1 MNSSKRPDR
10 RSILMLLT
18 TVCIGLTWLQCGR
31 EAGPSADDPVIA
43 LVMKTLNHPYFL
55 DMQRGAKEAARNLN
69 IRLVIQAAEREID
82 VEKQMQIVENMIQR
96 RVSALCIAPSG
107 SREIVPVIVKANRAG
122 IPVLIVDTRVD
133 QKALR
138 EAGGEIAGFVGSDNL
153 RGGQVAGEYLVEH
166 LNGRGKVAILEGI
179 PGHETGD
186 SRLRGFHQVIR
197 NHPGIQVLSS
207 QTANWERA
215 LGYTVFQNMLQAQPD
230 IEALF
235 SCSDMM
241 ALGAIEAIAEA
252 GREGSIVVVGFDAA
266 SEAREA
272 VRQGRLLA
280 SVAQFPYDMGKRVV
294 ENAVEVL
301 KGNPIEQD
309 VEVPIRLITK
319 EVLDAET
326 PPNASGTGPVK
337 NGESPG

>member
-1 MNSSKRPDR
+1 MKSRKCPIRHP
-10 RSILMLLT
+10 ILILLT
-18 TVCIGLTWLQCGR
+18 TVCISLAWLQCGR
-31 EAGPSADDPVIA
+31 EAGPSADNPIIA

-55 DMQRGAKEAARNLN
+55 DMQRGAREAARHLN

-96 RVSALCIAPSG
+96 KVSALCIAPSG

-133 QKALR
+133 EEALR
-138 EAGGEIAGFVGSDNL
+138 EAGGEIAGFVGADNL
-153 RGGQVAGEYLVEH
+153 RGGRMAGDYLVEQ
-166 LNGRGKVAILEGI
+166 LNGQGKVAILEGI

-197 NHPGIQVLSS
+197 KHPGIQVLSS

-215 LGYTVFQNMLQAQPD
+215 QGYTVFQNMLQARPD

-241 ALGAIEAIAEA
+241 ALGAIEAISEA
-252 GREGSIVVVGFDAA
+252 GREGSILVVGFDAA

-272 VRQGRLLA
+272 VRQGRMLA
-280 SVAQFPYDMGKRVV
+280 TVAQYPYDMGKQVV

-301 KGNPIEQD
+301 KGNPIQKD
-309 VEVPIRLITK
+309 VEVPIQLITR
-319 EVLDAET
+319 EVLKAE
-326 PPNASGTGPVK
+326 G
-337 NGESPG
+337 

>member
-1 MNSSKRPDR
+1 MKSRKCPIRHP
-10 RSILMLLT
+10 ILILLT
-18 TVCIGLTWLQCGR
+18 TVCISLAWLQCGR
-31 EAGPSADDPVIA
+31 EAGPSADNPIIA

-55 DMQRGAKEAARNLN
+55 DMQRGAREAARHLN

-82 VEKQMQIVENMIQR
+82 VEKQMQILENMIQR
-96 RVSALCIAPSG
+96 KVSALCIAPSG

-133 QKALR
+133 EEALR
-138 EAGGEIAGFVGSDNL
+138 EAGGEIAGFVGADNL
-153 RGGQVAGEYLVEH
+153 RGGRMAGDYLVEQ
-166 LNGRGKVAILEGI
+166 LNGQGKVAILEGI

-197 NHPGIQVLSS
+197 KHPGIQVLSS

-215 LGYTVFQNMLQAQPD
+215 QGYTVFQNMLQARPD

-241 ALGAIEAIAEA
+241 ALGAIEAISEA
-252 GREGSIVVVGFDAA
+252 GREGSILVVGFDAA

-272 VRQGRLLA
+272 VRQGRMLA
-280 SVAQFPYDMGKRVV
+280 TVAQYPYDMGKRVV

-301 KGNPIEQD
+301 KGNPIQKD
-309 VEVPIRLITK
+309 VEVPIQLITR
-319 EVLDAET
+319 EVLNAE
-326 PPNASGTGPVK
+326 G
-337 NGESPG
+337 

>member
-1 MNSSKRPDR
+1 MKSRKCPIRHP
-10 RSILMLLT
+10 ILILLT
-18 TVCIGLTWLQCGR
+18 TVCISLAWLQCGR
-31 EAGPSADDPVIA
+31 EAGPSADNPIIA

-55 DMQRGAKEAARNLN
+55 DMQRGAREAARHLN

-96 RVSALCIAPSG
+96 KVSALCIAPSG

-133 QKALR
+133 EEALR
-138 EAGGEIAGFVGSDNL
+138 EAGGEIAGFVGADNL
-153 RGGQVAGEYLVEH
+153 RGGRMAGDYLVEQ
-166 LNGRGKVAILEGI
+166 LNGQGKVAILEGI

-197 NHPGIQVLSS
+197 KHPGIQVLSS

-215 LGYTVFQNMLQAQPD
+215 QGYTVFQNMLQARPD

-241 ALGAIEAIAEA
+241 ALGAIEAISEA
-252 GREGSIVVVGFDAA
+252 GREGSILVVGFDAA

-272 VRQGRLLA
+272 VRQGRMLA
-280 SVAQFPYDMGKRVV
+280 TVAQYPYDMGKQVV

-301 KGNPIEQD
+301 KGNPIQKD
-309 VEVPIRLITK
+309 VEVPIQLITQ
-319 EVLDAET
+319 EVLKAE
-326 PPNASGTGPVK
+326 G
-337 NGESPG
+337 

>member
-1 MNSSKRPDR
+1 MNSREHPTR
-10 RSILMLLT
+10 HLILMLLAT
-18 TVCIGLTWLQCGR
+18 LCLCLTWLQCGR
-31 EAGPSADDPVIA
+31 EAGPSADNPVIA

-55 DMQRGAKEAARNLN
+55 DMQRGAREAARHLN

-133 QKALR
+133 QEALR
-138 EAGGEIAGFVGSDNL
+138 EAGGEIAGFVGADNF
-153 RGGQVAGEYLVEH
+153 RGGRMAGDYLVEQ
-166 LNGRGKVAILEGI
+166 LNGQGKVAILEGI

-197 NHPGIQVLSS
+197 KHPGIQVLSS

-215 LGYTVFQNMLQAQPD
+215 QGYTVFQNMLQARPD

-252 GREGSIVVVGFDAA
+252 GREGSIVVVGFDAT

-272 VRQGRLLA
+272 VRQGRMLA
-280 SVAQFPYDMGKRVV
+280 TVAQYPYDMGKRVV

-301 KGNPIEQD
+301 RGNPIQKD
-309 VEVPIRLITK
+309 VEVPIELITR
-319 EVLDAET
+319 EVLKAE
-326 PPNASGTGPVK
+326 
-337 NGESPG
+337 E

>member
-1 MNSSKRPDR
+1 MKSRKCPTRHP
-10 RSILMLLT
+10 ILILLT
-18 TVCIGLTWLQCGR
+18 TVCISLAWLQCGR
-31 EAGPSADDPVIA
+31 EAGPSADNPIIA

-55 DMQRGAKEAARNLN
+55 DMQRGAREAARHLN

-133 QKALR
+133 QEALR
-138 EAGGEIAGFVGSDNL
+138 EAGGEIAGFVGADNL
-153 RGGQVAGEYLVEH
+153 RGGRMAGEYLVEQ
-166 LNGRGKVAILEGI
+166 LNRQGKVAILEGI

-197 NHPGIQVLSS
+197 KHPGIQVLSS

-215 LGYTVFQNMLQAQPD
+215 QGYTVFQNMLQARPD

-252 GREGSIVVVGFDAA
+252 GREGSILVVGFDAV

-272 VRQGRLLA
+272 VRQGRMLA
-280 SVAQFPYDMGKRVV
+280 TVAQYPYDMGKQVV

-301 KGNPIEQD
+301 KGNRIQKD
-309 VEVPIRLITK
+309 VEVPIQLITR
-319 EVLDAET
+319 EVLKAE
-326 PPNASGTGPVK
+326 G
-337 NGESPG
+337 

>member
-1 MNSSKRPDR
+1 MKSRKCPTRHP
-10 RSILMLLT
+10 ILILLT
-18 TVCIGLTWLQCGR
+18 TVCISLAWLQCGR
-31 EAGPSADDPVIA
+31 EAGPSADNPIIA

-55 DMQRGAKEAARNLN
+55 DMQRGAREAARHLK

-96 RVSALCIAPSG
+96 KDSALCIAPSG

-133 QKALR
+133 EEALR
-138 EAGGEIAGFVGSDNL
+138 EAGGEIAGFVGADNL
-153 RGGQVAGEYLVEH
+153 RGGRMAGDYLVEQ
-166 LNGRGKVAILEGI
+166 LNGQGKVAILEGI

-197 NHPGIQVLSS
+197 KHPGIQVLSS

-215 LGYTVFQNMLQAQPD
+215 QGYTVFQNMLQARPA

-241 ALGAIEAIAEA
+241 ALGAIEAISEA
-252 GREGSIVVVGFDAA
+252 GREGSILVVGFDAA

-272 VRQGRLLA
+272 VRQGRMLA
-280 SVAQFPYDMGKRVV
+280 TVAQYPYDMGKQVV

-301 KGNPIEQD
+301 KGNRIQKD
-309 VEVPIRLITK
+309 VEVPIQLITR
-319 EVLDAET
+319 EVLKAE
-326 PPNASGTGPVK
+326 G
-337 NGESPG
+337 

>member
-1 MNSSKRPDR
+1 MEKPIRYRFLIALITVFVSVA
-10 RSILMLLT
+10 LLN
-18 TVCIGLTWLQCGR
+18 CGR
-31 EAGPSADDPVIA
+31 ESGPSADNPIVA

-55 DMQRGAKEAARNLN
+55 DMQRGAKEAARDLN

-82 VEKQMQIVENMIQR
+82 VEKQMQIVENLIQR

-133 QKALR
+133 GEALR
-138 EAGGEIAGFVGSDNL
+138 EAGGEVKGFVGADNL
-153 RGGQVAGEYLVEH
+153 RGGRMAAEYLVEQ
-166 LNGRGKVAILEGI
+166 LNGKGKVAILEGI

-186 SRLRGFHQVIR
+186 SRLRGFHQVIK
-197 NHPGIQVLSS
+197 NHPGIEVLSS

-215 LGYTVFQNMLQAQPD
+215 QGYSVFQNMLQARPD

-241 ALGAIEAIAEA
+241 ALGAVEAVAEA
-252 GREGSIVVVGFDAA
+252 GRAGSIMVVGFDAA
-266 SEAREA
+266 DEAREA
-272 VRQGRLLA
+272 VRQGRMMA
-280 SVAQFPYDMGKRVV
+280 TVAQFPFDMGKKVV

-301 KGNPIEQD
+301 KGNPIEED
-309 VEVPIRLITK
+309 VEVPIQLITR
-319 EVLDAET
+319 EVLSAED
-326 PPNASGTGPVK
+326 
-337 NGESPG
+337 PGGF

>member
-1 MNSSKRPDR
+1 MEKPTDPRFLITLVTVFISVA
-10 RSILMLLT
+10 LLS
-18 TVCIGLTWLQCGR
+18 CGR
-31 EAGPSADDPVIA
+31 EAGPSADNPIVA

-55 DMQRGAKEAARNLN
+55 DMQRGAKEAARDLDV
-69 IRLVIQAAEREID
+69 RLVVQAAEREID
-82 VEKQMQIVENMIQR
+82 VEKQMQIVENLIQR
-96 RVSALCIAPSG
+96 KVSALCIAPSG

-133 QKALR
+133 GEALR
-138 EAGGEIAGFVGSDNL
+138 EAGGQVAGFVGADNL
-153 RGGQVAGEYLVEH
+153 RGGRMAAEYLVKQ
-166 LNGRGKVAILEGI
+166 LNGEGKVAILEGI

-186 SRLRGFHQVIR
+186 SRLKGFHQVIK

-215 LGYTVFQNMLQAQPD
+215 QGYSVFQNMLQARPD

-252 GREGSIVVVGFDAA
+252 GRAGTIRVVGFDA
-266 SEAREA
+266 SDEAREA
-272 VRQGRLLA
+272 VRQGKMMA
-280 SVAQFPYDMGKRVV
+280 TVAQFPFDMGKRVV

-301 KGNPIEQD
+301 KGNPIQKD
-309 VEVPIRLITK
+309 VEVPIQLITR
-319 EVLDAET
+319 EVLTADDT
-326 PPNASGTGPVK
+326 SG
-337 NGESPG
+337 S

>member
-1 MNSSKRPDR
+1 MKSRKCPTRHP
-10 RSILMLLT
+10 ILILLT
-18 TVCIGLTWLQCGR
+18 TVCISLAWLQCGR
-31 EAGPSADDPVIA
+31 EAGPTADNPIIA

-55 DMQRGAKEAARNLN
+55 DMQRGAREAARHLN

-133 QKALR
+133 EGALR
-138 EAGGEIAGFVGSDNL
+138 EAGGEIAGFVGADNL
-153 RGGQVAGEYLVEH
+153 RGGRMAGDYLVEQ
-166 LNGRGKVAILEGI
+166 LNGQGKVAILEGI

-197 NHPGIQVLSS
+197 KHPGIQVLSS

-215 LGYTVFQNMLQAQPD
+215 QGYTVFQNMLQARPD

-252 GREGSIVVVGFDAA
+252 GREGSILVVGFDAV

-272 VRQGRLLA
+272 VRQGRMLA
-280 SVAQFPYDMGKRVV
+280 TVAQYPYDMGKRVV

-301 KGNPIEQD
+301 KGNPIQKD
-309 VEVPIRLITK
+309 VEVPIELITR
-319 EVLDAET
+319 EVLKAE
-326 PPNASGTGPVK
+326 
-337 NGESPG
+337 E

>member
-1 MNSSKRPDR
+1 MKSRKCPIRHP
-10 RSILMLLT
+10 ILILLT
-18 TVCIGLTWLQCGR
+18 TVCISLAWLQCGR
-31 EAGPSADDPVIA
+31 EAGPSADNPIIA

-55 DMQRGAKEAARNLN
+55 DMQRGAREAARHLK

-96 RVSALCIAPSG
+96 KVSALCIAPSG

-133 QKALR
+133 EEALR
-138 EAGGEIAGFVGSDNL
+138 EAGGEIAGFVGADNL
-153 RGGQVAGEYLVEH
+153 RGGRMAGDYLVEQ
-166 LNGRGKVAILEGI
+166 LNGQGKVAILEGI

-197 NHPGIQVLSS
+197 KHPGIQVLSS

-215 LGYTVFQNMLQAQPD
+215 QGYTVFQNMLQARPD

-241 ALGAIEAIAEA
+241 ALGAIEAISEA
-252 GREGSIVVVGFDAA
+252 GREGSILVVGFDAA

-272 VRQGRLLA
+272 VRQGRMLA
-280 SVAQFPYDMGKRVV
+280 TVAQYPYDMGKQVV

-301 KGNPIEQD
+301 KGNPIQKD
-309 VEVPIRLITK
+309 VEVPIQLITQ
-319 EVLDAET
+319 EVLKAE
-326 PPNASGTGPVK
+326 G
-337 NGESPG
+337 

>member
-1 MNSSKRPDR
+1 M
-10 RSILMLLT
+10 
-18 TVCIGLTWLQCGR
+18 
-31 EAGPSADDPVIA
+31 
-43 LVMKTLNHPYFL
+43 
-55 DMQRGAKEAARNLN
+55 N

-133 QKALR
+133 QEALR
-138 EAGGEIAGFVGSDNL
+138 EAGGEIAGFVGADNL
-153 RGGQVAGEYLVEH
+153 RGGRMAGEYLAEQ
-166 LNGRGKVAILEGI
+166 LNGQGKVAILEGI

-197 NHPGIQVLSS
+197 KHPGIQVLSS

-215 LGYTVFQNMLQAQPD
+215 QGYTVFQNMLQARPD

-235 SCSDMM
+235 ACSDMM

-252 GREGSIVVVGFDAA
+252 GREESILVVGFDAV

-272 VRQGRLLA
+272 VRQGRMLA
-280 SVAQFPYDMGKRVV
+280 TVAQYPYDMGKQVV

-301 KGNPIEQD
+301 KGNPIEKD
-309 VEVPIRLITK
+309 VEVPIRLITR
-319 EVLDAET
+319 EVLD
-326 PPNASGTGPVK
+326 SGG
-337 NGESPG
+337 